1 MRGASAPFAH
11 GPGAAGTRG
20 RLDRSSRPLSPRG
33 PEFLL
38 ITMQPPTMSHTN
50 WLLAAGLLAASM
62 ASCASPQDVAYTREL
77 AKEYENQVFDLE
89 RQLAEKNLEL
99 SSLHER
105 YATERKSTIVN
116 AGFDGTMEARLD
128 DLASLIDQRGG
139 AVKDVERFDVEGGY
153 LLMIQD
159 KILFDSGSA
168 TLGESGNRAL
178 QEIAAEIAAAPHGE
192 VFVRGHTDSDPVR
205 KPETLRQ
212 FPHGNLQLSAARAVS
227 VAANLIEQSS
237 LGGKDVVVM
246 GFGSWRPV
254 KPNSSAES
262 KRLNRRV
269 EIFVSDPE
277 S

>member
-1 MRGASAPFAH
+1 MAGISTVLTRFAAV
-11 GPGAAGTRG
+11 G
-20 RLDRSSRPLSPRG
+20 
-33 PEFLL
+33 L
-38 ITMQPPTMSHTN
+38 IAT
-50 WLLAAGLLAASM
+50 M

-77 AKEYENQVFDLE
+77 AKDYENQVFDLE

-99 SSLHER
+99 SRIQER
-105 YATERKSTIVN
+105 YAEERKSSIVN
-116 AGFDGTMEARLD
+116 SSFDGSLESRLNN
-128 DLASLIDQRGG
+128 LASMIDQRGG
-139 AVKDVERFDVEGGY
+139 EVKDVERFDVEGGY

-168 TLGESGNRAL
+168 ALGTSGSQAL
-178 QEIAAEIAAAPHGE
+178 AEIAAEIAAAPHGE
-192 VFVRGHTDSDPVR
+192 IFVRGHTDSDPVR

-212 FPHGNLQLSAARAVS
+212 FPNGNLQLSAERAVS
-227 VAANLIEQSS
+227 VAAYLIDNSA

-254 KPNSSAES
+254 KPNTSAES

>member
-1 MRGASAPFAH
+1 MSNTQGSTH
-11 GPGAAGTRG
+11 GRRTIAGVTTA
-20 RLDRSSRPLSPRG
+20 L
-33 PEFLL
+33 
-38 ITMQPPTMSHTN
+38 
-50 WLLAAGLLAASM
+50 LLAASM

-77 AKEYENQVFDLE
+77 AKDYENQVFDLE
-89 RQLAEKNLEL
+89 RQLAEKNAEL
-99 SSLHER
+99 TRLHER
-105 YATERKSTIVN
+105 YAEERKSSIVN
-116 AGFDGTMEARLD
+116 AGFDGSLESRLD
-128 DLASLIDQRGG
+128 SLASMIDQRGG
-139 AVKDVERFDVEGGY
+139 EVQDVERFDVEGGY

-168 TLGESGNRAL
+168 SLGASGNNAL
-178 QEIAAEIAAAPHGE
+178 AGIAAEIAAAPHGE

-227 VAANLIEQSS
+227 VAAYLIENSA

-254 KPNSSAES
+254 KPNTSAES

>member
-1 MRGASAPFAH
+1 
-11 GPGAAGTRG
+11 
-20 RLDRSSRPLSPRG
+20 
-33 PEFLL
+33 
-38 ITMQPPTMSHTN
+38 MQPPTMSHTN
-50 WLLAAGLLAASM
+50 WLIAAGLLAASM

-99 SSLHER
+99 TSLHER

-178 QEIAAEIAAAPHGE
+178 LEISGEIAAAPHGE
-192 VFVRGHTDSDPVR
+192 IFVRGHTDSDPVR

-227 VAANLIEQSS
+227 VAANLIENSS